1 MTFLQANQPE
11 ALGQVEDLVLAH
23 VSMVVPSVDVLE
35 RGDAWP
41 FGVFPPHDPFD
52 VRVQALA
59 HGRTILRRVDPDM
72 TDDQL
77 QAWAEHVVDT
87 LFADATQA
95 QMTDEP
101 TGDAMVDPADLLEQY
116 GGPHE

>member
-1 MTFLQANQPE
+1 
-11 ALGQVEDLVLAH
+11 
-23 VSMVVPSVDVLE
+23 
-35 RGDAWP
+35 
-41 FGVFPPHDPFD
+41 
-52 VRVQALA
+52 
-59 HGRTILRRVDPDM
+59 M